1 MRHIAG
7 LMMLAAVT
15 AGCATSTPTG
25 RMATPTGQTT
35 TMTRPSPV
43 DVTGTWSGSWEGYG
57 VQKIKRHD
65 TAEARFTQLGASG
78 TGRIWMEGILASES
92 VPLSV
97 RLAGAQGVAVSLEV
111 TGNRVVIRHPRDER
125 IFTAEFAVHGDR
137 MVGRVLTSEEPG
149 RIVLERAR
157 AREAVATAPPAATA
171 APATV
176 PPAATAPAVPAAV
189 AAVPPEAAEP
199 MAGTR
204 PAPRPAPQEFA
215 SSDALKQIHF
225 AFGGSS
231 LEPSETLLM
240 DANIRW
246 LQAHPDVLVIIEGHC
261 DERGTEEYNL
271 ALGERRARSVRDYFV
286 EHGIAA
292 DRITLVSYGEERPS
306 CTEENE
312 ACWRENR
319 RAAFVISA
327 KE

>member
-25 RMATPTGQTT
+25 RMATPIGQ
-35 TMTRPSPV
+35 MTRPSPV

-65 TAEARFTQLGASG
+65 TADARFTQLGASG

-125 IFTAEFAVHGDR
+125 IFTAEFVVHGDR

-157 AREAVATAPPAATA
+157 AREAGATASPAATA
-171 APATV
+171 APAT
-176 PPAATAPAVPAAV
+176 
-189 AAVPPEAAEP
+189 VPPEAAEP

-204 PAPRPAPQEFA
+204 PVPRPAPQEFA
-215 SSDALKQIHF
+215 SSDALKHVHF

-240 DANIRW
+240 DANMRW